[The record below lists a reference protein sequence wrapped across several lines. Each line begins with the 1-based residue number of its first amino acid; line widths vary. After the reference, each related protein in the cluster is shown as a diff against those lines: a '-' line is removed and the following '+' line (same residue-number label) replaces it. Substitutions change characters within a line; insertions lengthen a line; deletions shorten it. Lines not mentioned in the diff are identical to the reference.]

1 MGVWH
6 ASFTAEAAK
15 GRSIHADVGLLLQAV
30 GACWYLLG
38 VQRATKC
45 LREQYCDD
53 GRGGCAAAAL
63 ACVQPLYYG
72 SGTAGGGAAV
82 GVGADRLDWAGNAS
96 ARATCLD
103 SGDNYQYG
111 AYKWTVMLVANP
123 SWLEKILLPIFWGLM
138 TLR

>member
-1 MGVWH
+1 MQRTVGFAVVGV
-6 ASFTAEAAK
+6 
-15 GRSIHADVGLLLQAV
+15 LLQAV

-38 VQRATKC
+38 AQRATKC
-45 LREQYCDD
+45 LREQYCAA
-53 GRGGCAAAAL
+53 GSGASGCAATAL
-63 ACVQPLYYG
+63 ACAEPLYYG
-72 SGTAGGGAAV
+72 AGAGAA
-82 GVGADRLDWAGNAS
+82 VGADRLAWGGNAS

>member
-1 MGVWH
+1 MV
-6 ASFTAEAAK
+6 
-15 GRSIHADVGLLLQAV
+15 QAV

-45 LREQYCDD
+45 LREQYCA
-53 GRGGCAAAAL
+53 GSGGCAATAL
-63 ACVQPLYYG
+63 ACAEPLYYG
-72 SGTAGGGAAV
+72 GGAWGV
-82 GVGADRLDWAGNAS
+82 GVGADRLGWAANAG

-103 SGDNYQYG
+103 SGDDYQYG

-123 SWLEKILLPIFWGLM
+123 SWLEKILLPIFWGLK

>member
-1 MGVWH
+1 M
-6 ASFTAEAAK
+6 
-15 GRSIHADVGLLLQAV
+15 QAV

-45 LREQYCDD
+45 LREQCAQ
-53 GRGGCAAAAL
+53 AAAGACAPGAL
-63 ACVQPLYYG
+63 ACAEPLYYG
-72 SGTAGGGAAV
+72 ATTGGLGAVADYRLAWARDAG
-82 GVGADRLDWAGNAS
+82 

-103 SGDNYQYG
+103 SGDSYQYG

-123 SWLEKILLPIFWGLM
+123 NRLEKILLPIFWGLM